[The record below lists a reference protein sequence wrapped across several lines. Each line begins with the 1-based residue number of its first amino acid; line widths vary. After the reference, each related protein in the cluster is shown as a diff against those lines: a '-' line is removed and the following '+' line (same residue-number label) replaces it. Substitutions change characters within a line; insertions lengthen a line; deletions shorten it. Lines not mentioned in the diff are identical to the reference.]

1 MLDVFAQIH
10 VGEIHVDVG
19 NNRHPIMLITEND
32 QNRSSLVS
40 CYFAHPQ
47 LLGISLSQPISLS
60 LSRPPPPSF
69 AGHFEFLIP
78 DVDMTVQV

>member
-10 VGEIHVDVG
+10 VGVG
-19 NNRHPIMLITEND
+19 NNRYPIMLITEND

-47 LLGISLSQPISLS
+47 LLGIFLSQPISLS
-60 LSRPPPPSF
+60 LALRRLHLLDTSSF
-69 AGHFEFLIP
+69 
-78 DVDMTVQV
+78 

>member
-10 VGEIHVDVG
+10 VGVG
-19 NNRHPIMLITEND
+19 NNRYPIMLITEID
-32 QNRSSLVS
+32 QNWYRLFHD

-47 LLGISLSQPISLS
+47 LLGISLSQPIYISLS

-69 AGHFEFLIP
+69 AGHGHFEFLIP